1 MTYAPH
7 APFRVARCCFLLCC
21 MVLVVRG
28 LRGGGVVVVVAVI
41 MDVLKGFPE
50 HVIPKVLCDAGA
62 CPCRDDVSGRSS

>member
-1 MTYAPH
+1 M
-7 APFRVARCCFLLCC
+7 
-21 MVLVVRG
+21 
-28 LRGGGVVVVVAVI
+28 VVVVAVI